1 MAKTTA
7 RSRGWGTRAGNPLSE
22 ADGPPRRTVR
32 PAGTSGPAS
41 GPTCTRLPSPPP
53 TRRPLP
59 KEGSHRQPKDTAAS
73 RGPAPE
79 RAPPGCGRRRK
90 REGGREARD
99 RKRDAS
105 GRGASPAKPRGRV
118 RLEDAPRRGGGAR
131 RGEEERD
138 RGKERRRPAR
148 APGAA
153 SLPRRGGRPRPFPDD
168 TRSKTQRREPHA
180 PPGHPRS
187 HHFSL
192 RLYAHR
198 AAAASTEAAAA
209 AAAATEPRPRALGL
223 RDTPPPNAHGS
234 FPLSPTWIP
243 ADRPAEA
250 RPRAGH
256 VPHPSTTPDP
266 HREFPTGQRP
276 GEREEARRGEEG
288 APTRA
293 ARERERRSGG
303 ERSKRTRGKGR
314 RSGERGTPR
323 TGRGRRTT
331 ATDDDAHTR
340 LDLGRRRARTGVC
353 VGPCEQTPSRATPP
367 LGERGRRLI
376 VKRRSDRRSPGRNP
390 GPQVRSKCR

>member
-90 REGGREARD
+90 REGGR
-99 RKRDAS
+99 
-105 GRGASPAKPRGRV
+105 RGIGSA
-118 RLEDAPRRGGGAR
+118 
-131 RGEEERD
+131 
-138 RGKERRRPAR
+138 
-148 APGAA
+148 
-153 SLPRRGGRPRPFPDD
+153 
-168 TRSKTQRREPHA
+168 T
-180 PPGHPRS
+180 
-187 HHFSL
+187 
-192 RLYAHR
+192 R
-198 AAAASTEAAAA
+198 AAAA
-209 AAAATEPRPRALGL
+209 R
-223 RDTPPPNAHGS
+223 
-234 FPLSPTWIP
+234 
-243 ADRPAEA
+243 A
-250 RPRAGH
+250 RPNLAGACGSKTLPDGAAGH
-256 VPHPSTTPDP
+256 VAGRRNGIEGRSAGVPREPREQPRCPDGADVRVLSQTTHAQKPRDGNRTPLQATPARTTSLSGSTRTGRRRRRRRRRPRRPRSPARGPSASVTRPHKRSRELSSLPHVDPSRPARGGTPPGRTRPSPLDDARPSPRVP
-266 HREFPTGQRP
+266 HRATARGTG
-276 GEREEARRGEEG
+276 GG
-288 APTRA
+288 AAGGR
-293 ARERERRSGG
+293 RERRRGRLASGSGG
-303 ERSKRTRGKGR
+303 PGGEDQKRTRGEGG
-314 RSGERGTPR
+314 RSGGRGTPR

-340 LDLGRRRARTGVC
+340 LDLGRRRARTGLC
-353 VGPCEQTPSRATPP
+353 VGPCEQTPSRATP
-367 LGERGRRLI
+367 LSGRGGRRLI

>member
-90 REGGREARD
+90 REGGRRGIGSATRAAAARARPNLAGACGSKTLPD
-99 RKRDAS
+99 GAAGHVAGRRNGIEGRSAGVPREPREQPRCPDGADVRVLSQTTHAQKPRDGNRTPLQATPARTTSLS
-105 GRGASPAKPRGRV
+105 GSTRTGRRRRRRRRRPRPRRPRSPARGPSASVTRPPQTLTGAFLSPPRGSQPTGPR
-118 RLEDAPRRGGGAR
+118 RHAPGPDTSLTPRRRPTLTESSPPGNGQGNGRRRGGGR
-131 RGEEERD
+131 R
-138 RGKERRRPAR
+138 ERRRGRLASGSG
-148 APGAA
+148 GA
-153 SLPRRGGRPRPFPDD
+153 
-168 TRSKTQRREPHA
+168 
-180 PPGHPRS
+180 
-187 HHFSL
+187 
-192 RLYAHR
+192 
-198 AAAASTEAAAA
+198 
-209 AAAATEPRPRALGL
+209 
-223 RDTPPPNAHGS
+223 
-234 FPLSPTWIP
+234 
-243 ADRPAEA
+243 
-250 RPRAGH
+250 
-256 VPHPSTTPDP
+256 
-266 HREFPTGQRP
+266 
-276 GEREEARRGEEG
+276 
-288 APTRA
+288 
-293 ARERERRSGG
+293 GG

-340 LDLGRRRARTGVC
+340 LDLGRRRARTGLC

>member
-90 REGGREARD
+90 REGGR
-99 RKRDAS
+99 
-105 GRGASPAKPRGRV
+105 RGIGSATRA
-118 RLEDAPRRGGGAR
+118 AA
-131 RGEEERD
+131 
-138 RGKERRRPAR
+138 AR
-148 APGAA
+148 ARPNLAGACGSKTLPDGAA
-153 SLPRRGGRPRPFPDD
+153 GHVAGRRNGIEGRSAGVPREPREQPRCPDGAD
-168 TRSKTQRREPHA
+168 VRVLSQTTHAQKPPRREPHA

-293 ARERERRSGG
+293 ARERERRTRGG
-303 ERSKRTRGKGR
+303 RPEKDPRGGGAVRRTR
-314 RSGERGTPR
+314 
-323 TGRGRRTT
+323 
-331 ATDDDAHTR
+331 DAAHGAR
-340 LDLGRRRARTGVC
+340 PPHDRHRRRRPHASGLGETEGPHRVVRGALRTDSQ
-353 VGPCEQTPSRATPP
+353 PRDTPSRGEGEAIDRQAT
-367 LGERGRRLI
+367 LR
-376 VKRRSDRRSPGRNP
+376 
-390 GPQVRSKCR
+390 QA